1 MPALERLD
9 LRATAVGTDEL
20 ARLGPHAG
28 LKCLLLAQ
36 TRVDDRA
43 VELVERLP
51 ALERLH
57 VWSTKL
63 TPEGV
68 ARLRAARPDLA
79 VENGSAPPAKPLET
93 EPEPKLVSGRGAPA
107 APGGPAPAAGTAPA
121 GLAPVNARCPVT
133 DGAVNPAFAIVFEG
147 RVVGFC
153 CANCPTKFWNDPAAY
168 RAKLPR

>member
-1 MPALERLD
+1 
-9 LRATAVGTDEL
+9 
-20 ARLGPHAG
+20 
-28 LKCLLLAQ
+28 LLAQ
-36 TRVDDRA
+36 TRVDYGA
-43 VELVERLP
+43 VELLERMP

-57 VWSTKL
+57 VWSAKL

-79 VENGSAPPAKPLET
+79 VESGAPPPAKPLET
-93 EPEPKLVSGRGAPA
+93 EPEPKLVSGRGAS
-107 APGGPAPAAGTAPA
+107 PAPAPAGGTAPA
-121 GLAPVNARCPVT
+121 GLTPVNARCPVT

-153 CANCPTKFWNDPAAY
+153 CASCPTKFWSDPAAY